1 MRPNISVITVTYNP
15 GISRIN
21 KTIQS
26 VLSQSIREKFEYGII
41 DGKSDDGTVEFLK
54 NQKNYVDFFLSER
67 DNGIYDAMNKGVQNA
82 HGEWILFLNAGDVLY
97 SDDTLNNILNL
108 LIKNPTDCLYGDC
121 IQEYPDYVV
130 YDKAESLDRLPYQM
144 IASHQSMLCKRK
156 LLLEYPFNIQY
167 KVCADFDFIC
177 RMYTLNCSFLY
188 YNKPISIVEPIGFSS
203 HNINK
208 NLLEKRA
215 IVTKYFP
222 KQKKRLYFYYT
233 LKIILLPFVALLKK
247 IIPAK
252 LLYIIRKRKYFNASP
267 KDSHT

>member
-1 MRPNISVITVTYNP
+1 MSPYFSVITVTYNP
-15 GISRIN
+15 GICRLE
-21 KTIQS
+21 KTYLS
-26 VLSQSIREKFEYGII
+26 VKHQTIHKNIEYIII
-41 DGKSDDGTVEFLK
+41 DGDSKDGSKEWVIEHKHDIDIFI
-54 NQKNYVDFFLSER
+54 SEPDR
-67 DNGIYDAMNKGVQNA
+67 GIYDAMNKGVQNA

-247 IIPAK
+247 IMPAK